1 MKSREQKSG
10 AGGTVVESLLP
21 LFDCLPDVYFFA
33 KDRDGR
39 FIMANQLFA
48 EWCGVTAAAEI
59 MGKTDWDFFPPERA
73 SLYVQDDRRV
83 MATRAALVNR
93 VEPSPSPREGT
104 RLIITS
110 KVALVDAS
118 GAITG
123 VAGIARELNRA
134 ELSLRAASDFQ
145 RAALYIEE
153 RYGEPI
159 SIPQLARLEGMSVS
173 RFERRFKEA
182 FQLTPTAYIHHIR
195 IRHACRLLVN
205 SRQSVADIALAC
217 GFYDHSHFIRHFR
230 KALGI
235 TPLRYRR
242 EHQPHG

>member
-1 MKSREQKSG
+1 MKCRQQKIG
-10 AGGTVVESLLP
+10 AGLAVESLLQ
-21 LFDCLPDVYFFA
+21 LFECLPGVYFFA
-33 KDRDGR
+33 KDHEGR

-48 EWCGVTAAAEI
+48 ELCGVATPADV

-83 MATRAALVNR
+83 MATRTALVNR
-93 VEPSPSPREGT
+93 VEPSPSLREGT

-110 KVALVDAS
+110 KVALVDLS
-118 GAITG
+118 GRIGG
-123 VAGIARELNRA
+123 VAGLARDLNPA
-134 ELSLRAASDFQ
+134 ELSLRATADFQ

-153 RYGEPI
+153 HYGDPI
-159 SIPQLARLEGMSVS
+159 SVPQLAAMEGMSVS

-182 FQLTPTAYIHHIR
+182 FQLTPTAYLHHIR

-205 SRQSVADIALAC
+205 GRQSVADIALAC

-242 EHQPHG
+242 EHQRYA